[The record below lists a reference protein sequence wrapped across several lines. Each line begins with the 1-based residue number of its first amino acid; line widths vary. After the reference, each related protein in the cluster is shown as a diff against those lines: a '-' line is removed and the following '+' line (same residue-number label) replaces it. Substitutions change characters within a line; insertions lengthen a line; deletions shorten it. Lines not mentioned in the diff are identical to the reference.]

1 MLDQAWLSSLAYSGR
16 EWDAADPLAM
26 ATDDLMKTDQIES
39 VASSQRGVGGS
50 IDTRMDSSGEKE
62 NAGLQ

>member
-39 VASSQRGVGGS
+39 VAS
-50 IDTRMDSSGEKE
+50 TDSARAALES
-62 NAGLQ
+62 